1 MPKDTACPP
10 SDTEQQNPAGHCG
23 PVFTFR
29 RMAGLDQ
36 ALLST
41 DAEWQD
47 LRQLDPKLWM
57 AMSCPTY
64 GLEFDAQTLTLLDA
78 DSDGRIRA
86 REILDAVDWL
96 CQRVSHPSRL
106 RERRAKLPLDI
117 LRQDTPEGVDMLAAA
132 RDQMDPGGVMCLT
145 VPNDFSPLQIAAQ
158 DGKGH
163 APWWIAPPHHLN
175 YFDFDS
181 LEALLTRLGLKPV
194 DRLTS
199 FPMEA
204 FLLMGDD
211 YVADPATG
219 KACHRR
225 RMNFDLAFE
234 AAGIGDVRRRLYGAL
249 AAAGIGREAT
259 VIAVKP

>member
-1 MPKDTACPP
+1 MPKDPACPP

-47 LRQLDPKLWM
+47 LRLLDPKLWM

-117 LRQDTPEGVDMLAAA
+117 LRQDTPEGVNMLAAA
-132 RDQMDPGGVMCLT
+132 RLVLDKTGAEDKT
-145 VPNDFSPLQIAAQ
+145 S
-158 DGKGH
+158 
-163 APWWIAPPHHLN
+163 
-175 YFDFDS
+175 
-181 LEALLTRLGLKPV
+181 V
-194 DRLTS
+194 DRS
-199 FPMEA
+199 Q
-204 FLLMGDD
+204 
-211 YVADPATG
+211 
-219 KACHRR
+219 
-225 RMNFDLAFE
+225 
-234 AAGIGDVRRRLYGAL
+234 AAAAL
-249 AAAGIGREAT
+249 SAAAGYAFNGDGVVPSTSVDVQDAT
-259 VIAVKP
+259 